1 MQEYGMGKIPKYT
14 MGGDTMQE
22 YGMGKIPYMSR
33 GGEPGSALAA
43 NFGGGES
50 FVSGRNYQSRAMSGF
65 FYSGLAGNVGLQEDT
80 QEFKGILQKR
90 EEERRRREMERQA
103 KKAKRR
109 KILGMIGSIATSYVL
124 GNIFSGASSS
134 GIGGTPE
141 SLAIPSGSKIEG
153 SFLKDALAPRN
164 SSAIAGGYNFTT
176 GMFPQQ
182 AFGIP
187 ANSQIEG
194 SFIQDS
200 FNSRN
205 YVRRAHGGMIHGKSG
220 IDQIPAMLSE
230 GEYVIKASSARQM
243 GKPMLDRINAG
254 KFYEGGSVS
263 AEAQTQESSISGGQT
278 NNISINIKMDGSG
291 NKQESSETTSDSQ
304 GDTKRENQAEIGKK
318 IKDAVIGVIVEE
330 KRPGGLLSE
339 T

>member
-1 MQEYGMGKIPKYT
+1 GMGKIPKYT

-50 FVSGRNYQSRAMSGF
+50 FISGRNYQSRAMSGF
-65 FYSGLAGNVGLQEDT
+65 FYSGLAENVGLQEDA

-124 GNIFSGASSS
+124 GSVFSG
-134 GIGGTPE
+134 G
-141 SLAIPSGSKIEG
+141 
-153 SFLKDALAPRN
+153 D
-164 SSAIAGGYNFTT
+164 AGGKMGLGADTITRMPEEAFNF
-176 GMFPQQ
+176 Q
-182 AFGIP
+182 APTEFDSMVNRLGFNP
-187 ANSQIEG
+187 YSQ
-194 SFIQDS
+194 
-200 FNSRN
+200 SRGGKIN
-205 YVRRAHGGMIHGKSG
+205 KYAAGGMIYGKSG

-243 GKPMLDRINAG
+243 GKPMLDKINAG

-263 AEAQTQESSISGGQT
+263 PEVQKEESSVSGGQT
-278 NNISINIKMDGSG
+278 NNISINIKMDASG
-291 NKQESSETTSDSQ
+291 NRQESSQNQQDS
-304 GDTKRENQAEIGKK
+304 GGNMKEENQGGELGKK
-318 IKDAVIGVIVEE
+318 IKDAVVGVIIEE

-339 T
+339 VQ